1 MHFGQVCLFRLN
13 PCNVCLFDKL
23 LLDHTSNSHNTVNC
37 EVGIHALIIFFQFI
51 GVAGLYDFGPVG
63 CAMETNIVN
72 MWRSHFVLEE
82 QFLEV
87 RCTQLTPHQVLK

>member
-1 MHFGQVCLFRLN
+1 M
-13 PCNVCLFDKL
+13 
-23 LLDHTSNSHNTVNC
+23 
-37 EVGIHALIIFFQFI
+37 I

-72 MWRSHFVLEE
+72 LWRSHFVLEE

-87 RCTQLTPHQVLK
+87 RCTQLTPYQVLK

>member
-1 MHFGQVCLFRLN
+1 MLLEICLIFSIN
-13 PCNVCLFDKL
+13 SYTPGYFPFVL
-23 LLDHTSNSHNTVNC
+23 LT
-37 EVGIHALIIFFQFI
+37 GGFIIHLLI

-63 CAMETNIVN
+63 CAMETNIVSL
-72 MWRSHFVLEE
+72 WRSHFVLEE

>member
-1 MHFGQVCLFRLN
+1 MGLLWYTYYDNHLCYLYALN
-13 PCNVCLFDKL
+13 LPSICIL
-23 LLDHTSNSHNTVNC
+23 
-37 EVGIHALIIFFQFI
+37 

-63 CAMETNIVN
+63 CAMENNIVS

>member
-1 MHFGQVCLFRLN
+1 MAIELLCKRLN
-13 PCNVCLFDKL
+13 LFHHFDL
-23 LLDHTSNSHNTVNC
+23 ISLSSFFTSASW
-37 EVGIHALIIFFQFI
+37 IYLIL

-63 CAMETNIVN
+63 CAMENNIVSL
-72 MWRSHFVLEE
+72 WRSHFVLEE